1 MISNTNTNKSN
12 STSATDETETTFQV
26 KDCNDQNIGTPVKVK
41 QTAVLNKVTA
51 KICNTEDI
59 YNPINARIDH
69 VSNGLGSKED
79 AVATTDTGSFSVIAF
94 LKRSLENWASLLSKI
109 PNKVDDKIPVIDEIS
124 NQSLEV
130 IKNKLPTPKDGRTP
144 VLPANITTKFR
155 EAFEKLDLVNKWNL
169 NQGAGDLV
177 FLDGNTAGAS
187 YLVISKSLWN
197 AGNETALEIKDT
209 FNMPIELAYGLH
221 ISQRVIGQELAIE
234 IIDTDT
240 PLPDV
245 ADLQIANL
253 SQTTTV
259 LTVDTIAPH
268 GLTIGKCVGIRNC
281 ANLFAN
287 YQNLVVAS
295 IQSPTQFTCTVPTA
309 TIPNLSNSGFV
320 YFRERFGRA
329 NNGVSQIFENASA
342 TNSSLYVRSETGDAL
357 PSGSPAT
364 SHAVTSGPTGS
375 NQLVN
380 SLNSYAFV
388 PSTEYRVNIQAD
400 RVQWSDVGVDSIGQ
414 SSSRLVRTQ
423 VCPNPTSLYK
433 FRIRTNN
440 AKSLTTLT
448 AKVISITKSGSTT
461 GTFITSTPHGLVTG
475 DVINYYGSN
484 SNSGVNFPNLT
495 AATAV
500 VVINETT
507 FTAVIGTGTTGT
519 AFGGVIAKI
528 NGNNLLSALGANAT
542 TVISASLNTLSDT
555 TRQLILTGS
564 GNWSGISIGDV
575 VEVAGVSNITNGDL
589 LGVDNAWKV
598 ANVSS
603 AILTLVPPTGFTIG
617 GLPSNFTTTSCGGA
631 VIKRTDFRISF
642 IRLFDF
648 ERQRVE
654 MLARPGND
662 QSAGAPV
669 TVQNNITVAGL
680 PETPTGTK
688 YIGQFGDPI
697 PTIVADIASAAIT
710 TSTTTAAITPAFGS
724 SYEVNIIVTGTSGS
738 SQTMDVSI
746 EESDDNGTNWFK
758 VYDFARI
765 TSIGQYRSPK
775 LLLTGNRIRY
785 VQTLGGAAPSF
796 TRSLN
801 RLQCSDIISPIRQ
814 LVDRTISIN
823 FVNQFTSSLNVQNCD
838 NLQMNLCVAAIGT
851 TAPALQLEGSD
862 DNGLTWTPIGVPQ
875 VAVANSTVSLRVTDV
890 NVQFVRARVLTAGVG
905 ATAGHVLIKGY

>member
-1 MISNTNTNKSN
+1 MIKLKIFKISADIFKHVLKEEEGGQEFVFYNTKDTKLGVDSNIFSI
-12 STSATDETETTFQV
+12 SSAWHTRYFKPNEIQVYDIEEVLQTETSNM
-26 KDCNDQNIGTPVKVK
+26 DD
-41 QTAVLNKVTA
+41 LVTTLQSL
-51 KICNTEDI
+51 KYPPLLE
-59 YNPINARIDH
+59 
-69 VSNGLGSKED
+69 SQSGGD
-79 AVATTDTGSFSVIAF
+79 AVAGGSTEAKQD
-94 LKRSLENWASLLSKI
+94 LT
-109 PNKVDDKIPVIDEIS
+109 

-130 IKNKLPTPKDGRTP
+130 IKTKLPTLKAGRTP
-144 VLPANITTKFR
+144 VLPVNITTKFR

-169 NQGAGDLV
+169 SQGAGDLV

-221 ISQRVIGQELAIE
+221 ISQRVVGQELSIE

-259 LTVDTIAPH
+259 LTVGTIAPH

-281 ANLFAN
+281 TNSLAN

-295 IQSPTQFTCTVPTA
+295 IPSPTQFTCNVPSA

-329 NNGVSQIFENASA
+329 NNGVSQIFENASSN
-342 TNSSLYVRSETGDAL
+342 NSSLYVRSETGDGL
-357 PSGSPAT
+357 PSGTVALN
-364 SHAVTSGPTGS
+364 HAANVGS
-375 NQLVN
+375 TASVQLVN
-380 SLNSYAFV
+380 AVNSYAFV
-388 PSTEYRVNIQAD
+388 PTTEFRVNIQAD
-400 RVQWSDVGVDSIGQ
+400 RVQWSDVGIDSSGQ
-414 SSSRLVRTQ
+414 SSNRLVRTQ
-423 VCPNPTSLYK
+423 VCPNPASLYK

-440 AKSLTTLT
+440 AKSLTTLI
-448 AKVISITKSGSTT
+448 AKVISVNKSGSTT
-461 GTFITSTPHGLVTG
+461 GTFVTNVPHGLVTG
-475 DVINYYGSN
+475 DIINYYGS
-484 SNSGVNFPNLT
+484 SNSVAANFPNLT

-500 VVINETT
+500 VVINATT
-507 FTAVIGTGTTGT
+507 FTAVIGTGTTGA

-528 NGNNLLSALGANAT
+528 NGSNLLSALGANAT

-575 VEVAGVSNITNGDL
+575 VEVAGVSNITNGNL

-603 AILTLVPPTGFTIG
+603 AILTLVPPTGFTID

-654 MLARPGND
+654 MLARPGGD

-669 TVQNNITVAGL
+669 TVQNNI
-680 PETPTGTK
+680 PSGTN

-697 PTIVADIASAAIT
+697 PTIVADVASGAIT
-710 TSTTTAAITPAFGS
+710 SSATVSAITPAFGS
-724 SYEVNIIVTGTSGS
+724 SYEVNIPVTAVTGTNP
-738 SQTMDVSI
+738 TMDVSI

-758 VYDFARI
+758 VYDFPRI
-765 TSIGQYRSPK
+765 TATGIYRSPK
-775 LLLTGNRIRY
+775 LLLTGNRVRY
-785 VQTLGGAAPSF
+785 VQTITGTSPSF
-796 TRSLN
+796 TRSVN

-814 LVDRTISIN
+814 LVDRTIVLTTLNS
-823 FVNQFTSSLNVQNCD
+823 VTPSLNIQNCD
-838 NLQMNLCVAAIGT
+838 NIQMNINVGAITT

-862 DNGLTWTPIGVPQ
+862 DNGLTWTAIGTPQ
-875 VAVANSTVSLRVTDV
+875 VAVANSTISLRVADV
-890 NVQFVRARVLTAGVG
+890 NVQLVRARVSTAGVG
-905 ATAGHVLIKGY
+905 VTAGHVLIKGY